1 MSVEVAAGDASI
13 EADAATEA
21 ARVARDAAS
30 TPAVSVETPRRRI
43 PLLANLAAALF
54 SRGGNAIALVA
65 LPIIALQQTGS
76 PLAAGVVGVF
86 ATVPLVIG
94 GAFGGVLV
102 DRFGYRVSSIV
113 ADLASAVT
121 VLAIPV
127 LHATVG
133 LPFPVLLALV
143 FLGGLLDPPGDTAKT
158 SMTPDLAALARWP
171 IERAAGAQSAVE
183 RSAMMLGAGT
193 AGALVALL
201 GPMPALYIDAAG
213 FAVSALLVAGLIP
226 RWDRVRAAEPAA
238 HVVPATEGGS
248 TALPGVVDAAG
259 PEPSATGTG
268 GFMEGLRFVASSPLL
283 RSIVLLVTFT
293 NAIDAAG
300 MTVLKPLYATDVL
313 GDPAQ
318 LGFMMGC
325 FAAGALT
332 GSIVFGAVG
341 HRFSGRTL
349 FAACFMVAGTVPYLT
364 MALGAPAPVLLP
376 VLALS
381 GFAAGAINPM
391 ISTAMY
397 ALIPDGMRARVFG
410 VTTAGVAAT
419 MPLGAFLGGLAAEQ
433 AGLVPTLV
441 VCAALYLVLA
451 SSPLYLRSF
460 RGLAS
465 MK

>member
-1 MSVEVAAGDASI
+1 MSELVET
-13 EADAATEA
+13 ATETATEGGRA
-21 ARVARDAAS
+21 AAEAGA
-30 TPAVSVETPRRRI
+30 RRRL
-43 PLLANLAAALF
+43 PLVANLAAALF
-54 SRGGNAIALVA
+54 SLGGNAIALVA
-65 LPIIALQQTGS
+65 LPIIALTQTGS

-94 GAFGGVLV
+94 GALGGVLV
-102 DRFGYRVSSIV
+102 DRFGYRLSSIV

-121 VLAIPV
+121 VLAIPI

-133 LPFPVLLALV
+133 LPFGAMLALV

-158 SMTPDLAALARWP
+158 SMTPDLAKLAHWP
-171 IERAAGAQSAVE
+171 IERAAGAQAAVQ
-183 RSAMMLGAGT
+183 RTAMMLGAGT
-193 AGALVALL
+193 AGALVAFL
-201 GPMPALYIDAAG
+201 GPMPALVVDAGG
-213 FAVSALLVAGLIP
+213 FVVSALLVLCFVP
-226 RWDRVRAAEPAA
+226 RRPGAEEAREP
-238 HVVPATEGGS
+238 
-248 TALPGVVDAAG
+248 DAAD
-259 PEPSATGTG
+259 PAPRG

-283 RSIVLLVTFT
+283 RAIVLLVTLT

-300 MTVLKPLYATDVL
+300 MTVLKPLYATEVL

-318 LGFMMGC
+318 LGFMVGC

-332 GSIVFGAVG
+332 GSVLFGAVG
-341 HRFSGRTL
+341 HRFSGRVM
-349 FAACFMVAGTVPYLT
+349 FAVCFLIAGTVPYLT

-381 GFAAGAINPM
+381 GLAAGAINPM

-397 ALIPDGMRARVFG
+397 GLIPDGMRARVFG

-441 VCAALYLVLA
+441 VCAGLYLVLA
-451 SSPLYLRSF
+451 SSPLYLRAF
-460 RGLAS
+460 KGLRAAS
-465 MK
+465 ATAESSEPVPG

>member
-1 MSVEVAAGDASI
+1 
-13 EADAATEA
+13 
-21 ARVARDAAS
+21 
-30 TPAVSVETPRRRI
+30 
-43 PLLANLAAALF
+43 
-54 SRGGNAIALVA
+54 
-65 LPIIALQQTGS
+65 
-76 PLAAGVVGVF
+76 
-86 ATVPLVIG
+86 
-94 GAFGGVLV
+94 
-102 DRFGYRVSSIV
+102 
-113 ADLASAVT
+113 
-121 VLAIPV
+121 
-127 LHATVG
+127 
-133 LPFPVLLALV
+133 
-143 FLGGLLDPPGDTAKT
+143 
-158 SMTPDLAALARWP
+158 
-171 IERAAGAQSAVE
+171 
-183 RSAMMLGAGT
+183 
-193 AGALVALL
+193 
-201 GPMPALYIDAAG
+201 
-213 FAVSALLVAGLIP
+213 
-226 RWDRVRAAEPAA
+226 
-238 HVVPATEGGS
+238 
-248 TALPGVVDAAG
+248 
-259 PEPSATGTG
+259 
-268 GFMEGLRFVASSPLL
+268 MEGLRFVASSPLL

-325 FAAGALT
+325 FAAGALI

-441 VCAALYLVLA
+441 ACAALYLVLA